1 VTLRSDVPPSLITLL
16 SLATEGGDGGFSGP
30 SLADFFPEAIFGD
43 GTFYEFNRIMMIRVI
58 STVVLLLIMTTVA
71 RRASVIPSR
80 GQSIVEMLLE
90 FVRSNITYSV
100 LGEKNGRKYE
110 SLLLVIFLSLIAFNI
125 TGVVP
130 VLNTASSALIAMPLL
145 LALTVYVVYIHAG
158 VAKHGVVKYVK
169 YSLFPPGV
177 PVWLKPVIAV
187 IDAAQVLVIRP
198 ASLTVRLMVNM
209 VAGHLLLV
217 LTFSATD
224 YLVGALGS
232 GELYGAFSVVTFAG
246 GIFMTVLEIFVALL
260 QAFIFTMLSAVYINM
275 ALAEEH

>member
-1 VTLRSDVPPSLITLL
+1 MTLRSDVPPSLTALL
-16 SLATEGGDGGFSGP
+16 SFATDGGDGGFHGP

-71 RRASVIPSR
+71 RRASVVPSR

-90 FVRSNITYSV
+90 FVRSNITRPV

-130 VLNTASSALIAMPLL
+130 TLNASSSALIAMPLL
-145 LALTVYVVYIHAG
+145 LALTVYVVYLHAG
-158 VAKHGVVKYVK
+158 VTKHGVVKYVK

-177 PVWLKPVIAV
+177 PWWLKPVIAV

-224 YLVGALGS
+224 YLVTAVGS
-232 GELYGAFSVVTFAG
+232 GEWFGAFGVITFAG
-246 GIFMTVLEIFVALL
+246 GVFMTVLEIFVALL